1 MAGYVYPHPGP
12 LVLPSTYPMYTRPP
26 ATTCIH
32 HARNKNLSAEQ
43 YNSLKQDSATI
54 VQATQDVL
62 RMCRANAEEF
72 RQAKTVIHNLALIG
86 NARCIQNGQAGAEDI
101 CNAIASLASEIKEQR
116 ESMEQLFS
124 GPKHELRESLE
135 QLFSGSKHELREY
148 IREQLREQLQEQRQ
162 EQRQEQQQEQQQL
175 LQLLSKICQKRDS
188 PTHTTQVEAKQ
199 MTTPGPE
206 SASAIMSSHR
216 RKRQEKPIASN
227 TLARSQSRQ
236 NKKTERPSASQATVR
251 RSTRQRQ
258 RKPQ

>member
-54 VQATQDVL
+54 MQATQDVL

-86 NARCIQNGQAGAEDI
+86 NARCIQNGQAETGDI

-116 ESMEQLFS
+116 ESTEQLFS
-124 GPKHELRESLE
+124 GHKHELRESLE
-135 QLFSGSKHELREY
+135 ELFSGFKHELWKCV
-148 IREQLREQLQEQRQ
+148 REQLQEQLQEQRQ
-162 EQRQEQQQEQQQL
+162 EQRQEQQQEQQL
-175 LQLLSKICQKRDS
+175 LQLLSKICQKRHS
-188 PTHTTQVEAKQ
+188 PMHATQVEAKQ

-227 TLARSQSRQ
+227 TLARPQSRR
-236 NKKTERPSASQATVR
+236 NKKTECPSVSQATVR